1 MGKMSELDAFLR
13 CECGNAYVFL
23 EESGKVCL
31 RCEE

>member
-1 MGKMSELDAFLR
+1 MSELDAFLR

-31 RCEE
+31 RCEDE